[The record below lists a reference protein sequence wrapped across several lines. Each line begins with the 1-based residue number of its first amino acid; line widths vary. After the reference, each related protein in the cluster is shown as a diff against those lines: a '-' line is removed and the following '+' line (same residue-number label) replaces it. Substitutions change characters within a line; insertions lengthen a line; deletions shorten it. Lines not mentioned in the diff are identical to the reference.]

1 MGTEQLHKR
10 LDEQTVVTIFER
22 YLARELTVEEA
33 TMYLGLKRARFFRL
47 LKVYRNNPDQ
57 FTLSYIR
64 RSHKRISAQ
73 AEHYI
78 LKALEQD
85 KQLIENRAIP
95 VTTYNYSAVRDT
107 LVQKHQITVSVPT
120 IIARAKEQGYYR
132 AKPKTK
138 VHDREVLTNFVGELV
153 QHDSS
158 YHLFSPYMKNKLYL
172 ITSLD
177 DYSRLI
183 LFAEFYERESSWAHI
198 EAAKSV
204 VLRYGAPFKYYADQH
219 AIFRYVKDRDK
230 QSPWNTYTKFTD
242 DVDPQWKQV
251 LQRCGTTVTY
261 ALSPQAKGKIE
272 RPYRWMQDRIV
283 RTAAQNQL
291 TTLPQMR
298 TLLQQLIQQY
308 NTRWVHSTT
317 KEIPIVRFEQA
328 ITQQRSLFKSLH
340 LTKSDTDIND
350 IFCLCAQRMVDAYR
364 KISLDGLS
372 IIVPNGIHK
381 QIVDLHIVPIP
392 EHNIAQIR
400 FWQIG
405 KLLGTQH
412 VPLEK
417 FKTLVYF

>member
-1 MGTEQLHKR
+1 MGTAQLHKR

-33 TMYLGLKRARFFRL
+33 MTYLGLKRARFFRL
-47 LKVYRNNPDQ
+47 LRVYRNHPDR
-57 FTLSYIR
+57 FTLAYQR
-64 RSHKRISAQ
+64 RSRTRISAA
-73 AEHYI
+73 AETYI
-78 LKALEQD
+78 LKALAQD

-107 LVQKHQITVSVPT
+107 LVQKYHITVSVPT
-120 IIARAKEQGYYR
+120 IITRAKTLGYYR

-138 VHDREVLTNFVGELV
+138 THDREVITNFVGELV

-158 YHLFSPYMKNKLYL
+158 HHLFSPYMAEKLYL

-183 LFAEFYERESSWAHI
+183 LFADFYERESSWAHI

-204 VLRYGAPFKYYADQH
+204 VLQYGAPFKYYADQH

-242 DVDPQWKQV
+242 DVAPQWKQV

-283 RTAAQNQL
+283 RTAAQEHF

-317 KEIPIVRFEQA
+317 KEIPIVRFEHA
-328 ITQQRSLFKSLH
+328 IAQQQSLFRPLH
-340 LTKSDTDIND
+340 VTKPDTDIND
-350 IFCLCAQRMVDAYR
+350 IFCLRAQRMVDAYR

-381 QIVDLHIVPIP
+381 QIVDLHIIPIP
-392 EHNIAQIR
+392 EKHIAQIR
-400 FWQIG
+400 FWQVG
-405 KLLGTQH
+405 KFLGTQH
-412 VPLEK
+412 VPLDQL
-417 FKTLVYF
+417 KTLVHF